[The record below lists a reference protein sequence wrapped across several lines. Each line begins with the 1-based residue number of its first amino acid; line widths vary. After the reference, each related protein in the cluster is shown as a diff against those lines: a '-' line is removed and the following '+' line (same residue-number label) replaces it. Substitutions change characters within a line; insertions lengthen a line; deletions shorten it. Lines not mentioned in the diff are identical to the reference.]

1 MYPKEESTYTQTI
14 EKSKFITYLK
24 PCFSEDEYKEY
35 LKTIKKKHYDA
46 SHVCSAFLSDSIE
59 RSNDDGEP
67 SGTAGVPMMN
77 ALKKNGINN
86 AVALVVRYFGGIK
99 LGAGGLIR
107 AYGSSVSECIKN
119 SHFVD
124 DINYNKYEL
133 KLSYEQAN
141 KINYLLSKETV
152 NLVTDYD
159 EEVTFTFLTNDNKL
173 IDKIIEITSGI
184 KPKLIGEEKVKV
196 DIL

>member
-14 EKSKFITYLK
+14 EKSKFIAYLK

-107 AYGSSVSECIKN
+107 A
-119 SHFVD
+119 
-124 DINYNKYEL
+124 
-133 KLSYEQAN
+133 
-141 KINYLLSKETV
+141 
-152 NLVTDYD
+152 
-159 EEVTFTFLTNDNKL
+159 
-173 IDKIIEITSGI
+173 
-184 KPKLIGEEKVKV
+184 
-196 DIL
+196 